1 MHVERREP
9 SRALAFPR
17 HRWRVG
23 CGFEQLDLRP
33 WRAPALNAAFLGSSG
48 LLLLVLIRNGPFG
61 GMACIPSITELRLFF
76 AQVFKKREETP
87 PSIWGMRSQCATEAP
102 VNPPRPVSAARWWL
116 RHQPPRSGATQ
127 KRGAH
132 QPPENAPQ
140 CIRTRE
146 GVAYYSSPLTK
157 KCAFACQAFWS
168 EGKNSTTREGSRRVH
183 KVHPTDFP
191 VHSVQGPL
199 RGGWFS

>member
-1 MHVERREP
+1 MAPLPSGSYGRELRFTVLAP
-9 SRALAFPR
+9 LIRVFLAFGVDQIFKAFRLEIFSSWKDRRLGKGCPPLAHPGR
-17 HRWRVG
+17 SAGPGSGRRWR
-23 CGFEQLDLRP
+23 
-33 WRAPALNAAFLGSSG
+33 S
-48 LLLLVLIRNGPFG
+48 
-61 GMACIPSITELRLFF
+61 
-76 AQVFKKREETP
+76 
-87 PSIWGMRSQCATEAP
+87 
-102 VNPPRPVSAARWWL
+102 
-116 RHQPPRSGATQ
+116 HQPPRSGATQ

-157 KCAFACQAFWS
+157 KRAFACQAFWS
-168 EGKNSTTREGSRRVH
+168 EEKNSTTREGSRRVH